1 MPDLIEII
9 KVAKFVIISKAIS
22 VLIKIQPLSA
32 PASFLKMD
40 LF

>member
-9 KVAKFVIISKAIS
+9 KVAKFVILSKAIS
-22 VLIKIQPLSA
+22 VLIKILRGFSPC
-32 PASFLKMD
+32 PPPPPT